1 MNIHNQLKQKTAILF
16 DFDGVIA
23 DTENGRYEAYCDI
36 FEEYG
41 YDLRSRCVLTDL
53 LGYTGS
59 GFMSK
64 FFPEIPPARVK
75 EMVDKRQGHY
85 MQHLDRFCIPY
96 PGARQTIADLKQH
109 GYFLALTTANA
120 TAVARQLLE
129 VVNALEYFD
138 AVCGREICENPITKV
153 KDYSR
158 VPAQINRTVAE
169 CVVIEDSPVGVAGAK
184 RSGFCCIAFDHYNDP
199 VIAQQADA
207 VVHHYG
213 ELRQIFGLPEVTP
226 ATGHE
231 SENIQ

>member
-1 MNIHNQLKQKTAILF
+1 MNIQDIKQITTILF

-41 YDLRSRCVLTDL
+41 YDLRSRCIMTDL
-53 LGYTGS
+53 VGFTGD

-64 FFPEIPPARVK
+64 FFPEIPPGQVK
-75 EMVDKRQGHY
+75 EIVCKRQEYY
-85 MQHLDRFCIPY
+85 MNHLDRFCKPF
-96 PGARQTIADLKQH
+96 PGVRQTIADLKQG

-129 VVNALEYFD
+129 VVGVLEYLD
-138 AVCGREICENPITKV
+138 TVCGREICEDPVMKV

-158 VPAQINRTVAE
+158 VPVHINKTIGE

-184 RSGFCCIAFDHYNDP
+184 RSGFYCIAFEHFENP
-199 VIAQQADA
+199 VVKEQADA
-207 VVHHYG
+207 IVHDFN
-213 ELRQIFGLPEVTP
+213 ELRKLFGL
-226 ATGHE
+226 
-231 SENIQ
+231 SEINLK